1 MDMRILQRM
10 AALRFGGGFLVV
22 GALIFVPAGTL
33 RWWEGWLFLAML
45 FVPMAF
51 VAGYLYR
58 NDPALLERRMKHG
71 EERSQQKA
79 IVKATS
85 ALWLVTFVVPG
96 LDHRFGWSS
105 VPAWLVVTADALVL
119 AGYLIFFLTVRE
131 NSFASRVIK
140 VEAGQ
145 RVVVTGPY
153 AVVRHPMY
161 VGFSLMM
168 LFAPLALGSWWALIP
183 ALATPP
189 SLMMRIVDEERAM
202 TAELQGYAEYARRV
216 RWRARP
222 RGLVTQSAPSEA

>member
-216 RWRARP
+216 RWR
-222 RGLVTQSAPSEA
+222 LVPGVW